1 MYELLKKFIR
11 SNTLIAVYSDRN
23 NYESFAV
30 GYVYRLCDDKMIILN
45 VGVHGEFD
53 GYSVYYVDYIYR
65 IEKDSKYLEKIKKLK
80 NWDIS
85 DVFEIDTEDDYFKA
99 VLLTALKTS
108 MIIAIDCCDL
118 GFEVRGYVKE
128 VSDTIVRLMQIT
140 EYGELDGETVIHVND
155 INRIMIADVECTEI
169 DRLHQLRYLKN

>member
-30 GYVYRLCDDKMIILN
+30 GYVYRLCDDKVIILN

-53 GYSVYYVDYIYR
+53 GYSVYYVNDIYR

-85 DVFEIDTEDDYFKA
+85 DVFGIDNEDDCFKA
-99 VLLTALKTS
+99 VLVTALKTS
-108 MIIAIDCCDL
+108 TIIVIDCCDS

-140 EYGELDGETVIHVND
+140 EYGEQDGETAIRVDD
-155 INRIMIADVECTEI
+155 INRIMISDVECTEI
-169 DRLHQLRYLKN
+169 DRLHQLKYLKD